1 MTTSFQFNVASS
13 SQKQISDLNDLNLN
27 NYEEIYKF
35 MYYIGSNL
43 NARCNYSACL
53 IEFLVDLPLITLI
66 EP

>member
-13 SQKQISDLNDLNLN
+13 SSSSQKKISDLNDLNLN

-43 NARCNYSACL
+43 NARCN
-53 IEFLVDLPLITLI
+53 
-66 EP
+66 